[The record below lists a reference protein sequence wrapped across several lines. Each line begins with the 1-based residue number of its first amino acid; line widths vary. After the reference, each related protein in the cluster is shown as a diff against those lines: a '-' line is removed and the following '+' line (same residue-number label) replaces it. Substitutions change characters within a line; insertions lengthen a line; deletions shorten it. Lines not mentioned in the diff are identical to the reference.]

1 MTYPDVEGA
10 LRTWLRGN
18 ATVNALV
25 GQRVFFG
32 VPKQATEQSFP
43 LLTVARV
50 GGGGDASDASL
61 DAATIQ
67 IDCWGSIDKVSGYG
81 KKSVATELAAAV
93 RTALD
98 DLANSGLLAASVQ
111 CLGAEVVS
119 SLWAPDPDDDRPR
132 YSLTVNVWTL
142 SL

>member
-1 MTYPDVEGA
+1 VTYPDVEGA
-10 LRTWLRGN
+10 LRTWLRAN

-43 LLTVARV
+43 LLTIARV
-50 GGGGDASDASL
+50 GGGGDPSDASV

-67 IDCWGSIDKVSGYG
+67 IDCWGTIDKVSGYG

-93 RTALD
+93 REALES
-98 DLANSGLLAASVQ
+98 LTNGGALTASVQ
-111 CLGAEVVS
+111 SLGAEVVS

-132 YSLTVNVWTL
+132 YSLTANVWTI